1 MAVDSSASEVREGG
15 RVTPPAP
22 QPGSPRAPFAVSPDS
37 GTDAKVTDVRERLA
51 AAYSASG
58 APPEKAR
65 AKLDSQGKM
74 YFRDRIAMLF
84 DEGSF
89 VEDGRYA
96 NSMAK
101 GLPADGVVT
110 GRGTVDGRAAI
121 VIANDPTVKAGSWG
135 SRTVEKIV
143 RATEMALREELPV
156 FWFVDSAGARIT
168 DQVEMF
174 PGRRGAGRIFHNQV
188 ALSGKVP
195 QVCCLFGP
203 SAAGGAYI
211 PSFTDLIIMV
221 EGNASMYLGSPRMA
235 EMVVGEKVSLE
246 EMGGARMHCTVS
258 GVGDL
263 LVSDDAEAIE
273 LAKLYF
279 SYLPTSWHTELPSY
293 APEEPA
299 RPLTR
304 HTVPERESQP
314 FDIHEVVDGL
324 VDDESFF
331 EIKPLFAPELVIGFG
346 RMAGE
351 TVGIVAN
358 NSAAKGGVLFTD
370 SADKAARFIWLCDA
384 YSIPLVYLADVPG
397 FMIGSEVERGGII
410 RHGAK
415 MVSAV
420 ASATVPQFCVIVRK
434 AYGAGLYAMGGPGF
448 APDATIALP
457 TARVAVMGPEAAVN
471 AVYANKIAAV
481 EAEQGAEAR
490 DAYVQ
495 EKRREYEQD
504 VDLERL
510 AADLVLDQVVEADD
524 LRAELLLRL
533 RYAKHRERHFATKR
547 RDIPPV

>member
-1 MAVDSSASEVREGG
+1 M
-15 RVTPPAP
+15 
-22 QPGSPRAPFAVSPDS
+22 
-37 GTDAKVTDVRERLA
+37 TDVRERLA
-51 AAYSASG
+51 AAYLASQR
-58 APPEKAR
+58 APQAAQ
-65 AKLDSQGKM
+65 AKLDKQGKL
-74 YFRDRIAMLF
+74 YVRDRISLLI
-84 DEGSF
+84 DDGSF
-89 VEDGRYA
+89 VEDGRFA
-96 NSMAK
+96 NALAS

-110 GRGTVDGRAAI
+110 GRGRVEGRPVI

-143 RATEMALREELPV
+143 RATEMALREELPI
-156 FWFVDSAGARIT
+156 FWFIDSAGARIT

-174 PGRRGAGRIFHNQV
+174 PGRRGAGHIFHNQV

-195 QVCCLFGP
+195 QICCLFGP

-211 PSFTDLIIMV
+211 PSFTDIVIMV

-235 EMVVGEKVSLE
+235 EMVVGETVSLE

-263 LVSDDAEAIE
+263 LAQDDAEAIE

-279 SYLPTSWHTELPSY
+279 SYVPQNWRSPLPTYQRED
-293 APEEPA
+293 PA
-299 RPLTR
+299 APLTR

-314 FDIHEVVDGL
+314 FDIRAVIDGL
-324 VDDESFF
+324 VDADSFF
-331 EIKPLFAPELVIGFG
+331 EIKPLFAAELVIGLG

-351 TVGIVAN
+351 SVGIVAN
-358 NSAAKGGVLFTD
+358 NSAVKGGVLFAD
-370 SADKAARFIWLCDA
+370 SADKAARLIWLCDA
-384 YSIPLVYLADVPG
+384 FSIPLLYLADVPG

-448 APDATIALP
+448 APDATLALP
-457 TARVAVMGPEAAVN
+457 TARIAVMGPEAAVN
-471 AVYANKIAAV
+471 AVYANKIADIESSEGVAAR
-481 EAEQGAEAR
+481 AEFVADR
-490 DAYVQ
+490 
-495 EKRREYEQD
+495 RREYEED

-510 AADLVLDQVVEADD
+510 AADLVLDQIIEADA
-524 LRAELLLRL
+524 LRAELLARL
-533 RYAKHRERHFATKR
+533 SYAAHRERHFATKR
-547 RDIPPV
+547 HGIPPV

>member
-1 MAVDSSASEVREGG
+1 MTSATPAGDP
-15 RVTPPAP
+15 RV
-22 QPGSPRAPFAVSPDS
+22 Q
-37 GTDAKVTDVRERLA
+37 DVRERLHSAYAASAAPTEA
-51 AAYSASG
+51 AA
-58 APPEKAR
+58 
-65 AKLDSQGKM
+65 AKLAQQNKL
-74 YFRDRIAMLF
+74 YVRDRIALLV

-96 NSMAK
+96 NAMAP

-110 GRGTVDGRAAI
+110 GRGTVDDRPVI

-135 SRTVEKIV
+135 ARTVEKIV

-156 FWFVDSAGARIT
+156 FWLVDSAGARIT

-195 QVCCLFGP
+195 QICCLFGP

-211 PSFTDLIIMV
+211 PSFCDIIIMV

-263 LVSDDAEAIE
+263 LAHDDTEAIE

-279 SYLPTSWHTELPSY
+279 SYVPGNWRTAPPAYH
-293 APEEPA
+293 PEEPA
-299 RPLTR
+299 APLTDA
-304 HTVPERESQP
+304 TVPERESQP
-314 FDIHEVVDGL
+314 FDIHDVIDGL
-324 VDDESFF
+324 VDDDSFF
-331 EIKPLFAPELVIGFG
+331 EIKPLFAPELVVGFG
-346 RMAGE
+346 RMAGD
-351 TVGIVAN
+351 TVGVVAN
-358 NSAAKGGVLFTD
+358 NSAVKGGVLFTD
-370 SADKAARFIWLCDA
+370 SADKATRFIWLCDA
-384 YSIPLVYLADVPG
+384 YSIPLLYLADVPG

-420 ASATVPQFCVIVRK
+420 SSATVPQICVVVRK

-457 TARVAVMGPEAAVN
+457 TARIAVMGPEAAVN
-471 AVYANKIAAV
+471 AVFANKIAELTDEDERA
-481 EAEQGAEAR
+481 
-490 DAYVQ
+490 AYVA
-495 EKRREYEQD
+495 EKRREYEED

-510 AADLVLDQVVEADD
+510 AADLVLDQVTDPAD
-524 LRAELLLRL
+524 LRDELLKRY
-533 RYAKHRERHFATKR
+533 RYASTRDRHFAEKR
-547 RDIPPV
+547 RDVPPV

>member
-1 MAVDSSASEVREGG
+1 MSR
-15 RVTPPAP
+15 PAP
-22 QPGSPRAPFAVSPDS
+22 AQDTQSDPRVA
-37 GTDAKVTDVRERLA
+37 DVRARLA
-51 AAYSASG
+51 AAHAASAS
-58 APPEKAR
+58 APEKAQ
-65 AKLDSQGKM
+65 AKLDAQGKI
-74 YFRDRIAMLF
+74 YVRDRIALLF

-96 NSMAK
+96 NALAP

-110 GRGTVDGRAAI
+110 GRGTVDGRPAI

-195 QVCCLFGP
+195 QICCLFGP

-211 PSFTDLIIMV
+211 PSFCDLIIMV

-235 EMVVGEKVSLE
+235 EMVVGERVSLE

-263 LVSDDAEAIE
+263 LAHDDAEAIE

-279 SYLPTSWHTELPSY
+279 SYVPGSWRDQPPTY
-293 APEEPA
+293 AAEEPA
-299 RPLTR
+299 TPLTR
-304 HTVPERESQP
+304 DTVPERESVP
-314 FDIHEVVDGL
+314 FDIHDVIDGL
-324 VDDESFF
+324 VDDDSFF
-331 EIKPLFAPELVIGFG
+331 ELKPLWAGELVIGFG
-346 RMAGE
+346 RLEGQS
-351 TVGIVAN
+351 VGIVAN
-358 NSAAKGGVLFTD
+358 NSMVKGGVLFTD

-384 YSIPLVYLADVPG
+384 FNIPLVYLADVPG

-420 ASATVPQFCVIVRK
+420 SSATVPQFCVVVRK

-448 APDATIALP
+448 GPDATIALP
-457 TARVAVMGPEAAVN
+457 TARIAVMGPEAAVN
-471 AVYANKIAAV
+471 AVYANKIAEIADPD
-481 EAEQGAEAR
+481 ERAR
-490 DAYVQ
+490 FVADR
-495 EKRREYEQD
+495 RREYEED
-504 VDLERL
+504 VDIERL
-510 AADLVLDQVVEADD
+510 AADLVLDSIIEADELRSD
-524 LRAELLLRL
+524 LVHRL
-533 RYAKHRERHFATKR
+533 AYASRRDRHFSER
-547 RDIPPV
+547 RRAVPPV

>member
-1 MAVDSSASEVREGG
+1 MPVTSTPEP
-15 RVTPPAP
+15 TPPAP
-22 QPGSPRAPFAVSPDS
+22 TAEPSLAGGGTETPFAVGGDS
-37 GTDAKVTDVRERLA
+37 GSDPKVTDVRERLA
-51 AAYSASG
+51 AAYLASAT
-58 APPEKAR
+58 APEKAQ
-65 AKLDSQGKM
+65 AKLDDQGKL
-74 YFRDRIAMLF
+74 YVRQRIALLF

-89 VEDGRYA
+89 VEDARYA
-96 NSMAK
+96 NATAT

-110 GRGTVDGRAAI
+110 GRGTVDGRPAI

-135 SRTVEKIV
+135 ARTVEKIV

-195 QVCCLFGP
+195 QICCLFGP

-246 EMGGARMHCTVS
+246 DMGGARMHCTVS

-263 LVSDDAEAIE
+263 LVADDTEAIE
-273 LAKLYF
+273 MARLYF
-279 SYLPTSWHTELPSY
+279 SYLPSSWRTDLPSY
-293 APEEPA
+293 APEEPSV
-299 RPLTR
+299 PLTR

-314 FDIHEVVDGL
+314 FDIHEVIDGL

-346 RMAGE
+346 RMSGE

-358 NSAAKGGVLFTD
+358 NSMVKGGVLFTD

-384 YSIPLVYLADVPG
+384 YSIPLIYLADVPG

-420 ASATVPQFCVIVRK
+420 SSATVPQFCVIVRK

-448 APDATIALP
+448 GPDATIALP
-457 TARVAVMGPEAAVN
+457 TARIAVMGPEAAVN
-471 AVYANKIAAV
+471 AVYANKIAAI
-481 EAEQGAEAR
+481 EDPAEREQF
-490 DAYVQ
+490 VQ
-495 EKRREYEQD
+495 DMRREYEED

-510 AADLVLDQVVEADD
+510 AADLVLDQIIEADA

-533 RYAKHRERHFATKR
+533 RYAKTRERHFATKR

>member
-1 MAVDSSASEVREGG
+1 MSVDSGMPRAALSPNSPQAGG
-15 RVTPPAP
+15 AD
-22 QPGSPRAPFAVSPDS
+22 GSGPRAPEAASVHTRPS
-37 GTDAKVTDVRERLA
+37 GDPRVADVRARLHA
-51 AAYSASG
+51 AFAASA
-58 APPEKAR
+58 APPEKAA
-65 AKLDSQGKM
+65 AKLERQHKL
-74 YFRDRIAMLF
+74 YVRDRIALLL

-96 NSMAK
+96 NAMAH

-110 GRGTVDGRAAI
+110 GRGTIDDRPVI

-135 SRTVEKIV
+135 KRTVEKIV

-156 FWFVDSAGARIT
+156 FWLVDSAGARIT

-195 QVCCLFGP
+195 QICCLFGP

-211 PSFTDLIIMV
+211 PSFCDIIIMV

-263 LVSDDAEAIE
+263 LAHDDTEAIE
-273 LAKLYF
+273 LARLYF
-279 SYLPTSWHTELPSY
+279 SYLPVNWHSELPVY
-293 APEEPA
+293 DPEAPA
-299 RPLTR
+299 LDLDR
-304 HTVPERESQP
+304 HSVPERESQP
-314 FDIHEVVDGL
+314 FDIHDVIDGL
-324 VDDESFF
+324 VDDDSFF
-331 EIKPLFAPELVIGFG
+331 EVKPLYAAELVVGFG
-346 RMAGE
+346 RMDGR

-358 NSAAKGGVLFTD
+358 NSAVKGGVLFSD
-370 SADKAARFIWLCDA
+370 SANKASRFIWMCDA
-384 YSIPLVYLADVPG
+384 YSIPLIYLADVPG

-420 ASATVPQFCVIVRK
+420 SSATVPQFCVIVRK
-434 AYGAGLYAMGGPGF
+434 AYGAGLYAMAGPGF
-448 APDATIALP
+448 GPDATIALP
-457 TARVAVMGPEAAVN
+457 TARIAVMGPEAAVN
-471 AVYANKIAAV
+471 AVYANKIAEIEDAD
-481 EAEQGAEAR
+481 ERA
-490 DAYVQ
+490 AYVAA
-495 EKRREYEQD
+495 RRTEYETD

-510 AADLVLDQVVEADD
+510 AADLVVDQVVEPEE
-524 LRAELLLRL
+524 LREELLKRL
-533 RYAKHRERHFATKR
+533 RYAAARDRHFATKR